1 MDLGLDS
8 RWPPTLRS
16 VHIYTPGPSFVG
28 ALLLNQSKQKKQAAD
43 TFQCLWQSD
52 VSVLAAV
59 ARDVDSSWPSVLDG
73 GIGTAPDDDYRYII
87 AMSASKTQANFVSMG
102 SL

>member
-1 MDLGLDS
+1 MASHSQVRIYIHARSQVCRCTAPKSGKAKS
-8 RWPPTLRS
+8 RLPTRFS
-16 VHIYTPGPSFVG
+16 VCGSG
-28 ALLLNQSKQKKQAAD
+28 
-43 TFQCLWQSD
+43 D